1 VVPPSAGKPPVP
13 QPVELLK
20 LAFALRPRPLR
31 YRWAR
36 TEFPGEVFEEDL
48 LFRMGQFVHGGFD
61 FRGRAHARKSSRP
74 HSPPQA
80 SRQVDKGNS
89 TFFGRRLFYIRTRWL
104 MLLGHARGEGRN
116 QGERASAAPIHEF
129 IIPH

>member
-61 FRGRAHARKSSRP
+61 FRGRAQRGKVAGPVHLPS
-74 HSPPQA
+74 Q
-80 SRQVDKGNS
+80 S
-89 TFFGRRLFYIRTRWL
+89 TG
-104 MLLGHARGEGRN
+104 G
-116 QGERASAAPIHEF
+116 
-129 IIPH
+129 